1 MPRKVRSAKVPHGLT
16 DYRVAELLSLQRPLI
31 PTEGYC
37 RREDGRYVADE
48 VAIRAAWQRLDAALV
63 QLWIGGWAPSVRF
76 LVPEAK
82 EPGMPGTRPAGW
94 WKYCAPDRRRRG
106 ESQIAY
112 LRRHNL
118 LVEGEEELV
127 EQHARRTATVRG
139 LMMGA

>member
-1 MPRKVRSAKVPHGLT
+1 MPRKVRSAKAPHGLT
-16 DYRVAELLSLQRPLI
+16 DYHVAELLSLQRPLI

-94 WKYCAPDRRRRG
+94 WRHFAPSPRRRG
-106 ESQIAY
+106 ESEIAY
-112 LRRHNL
+112 LRRHG
-118 LVEGEEELV
+118 LVLPGEEELIAR
-127 EQHARRTATVRG
+127 HSRRTAVVRG
-139 LMMGA
+139 LMEV